1 MRKLVESSIVSLD
14 GVVGAPW
21 EWTGPLFDAEV
32 KDYSRRQLARYDA
45 FLLGR
50 WTYEKLGGSWSQIRG
65 EAYFDTINAMPKYV
79 ASTTLDQL
87 SWHATRLDGD
97 LVEAVAELK
106 ARPGRDLVK
115 YGPGL
120 DRTLVAH
127 GLVDE
132 FHFLLMPVVVGA
144 GPHLL
149 EGVDTGGRGLELV
162 DTTRFGNGVLALTY
176 VPK

>member
-21 EWTGPLFDAEV
+21 EWATPLFDAEV

-50 WTYEKLGGSWSQIRG
+50 GTYEKLGGSWSAIEG
-65 EAYFDTINAMPKYV
+65 DDYFDTINAMPKYV
-79 ASTTLDQL
+79 ASTTLERPT
-87 SWHATRLDGD
+87 WNATRLEGG
-97 LVEAVAELK
+97 LVEEVTRLK
-106 ARPGRDLVK
+106 AQPGRDLVK

-127 GLVDE
+127 DLVDE
-132 FHFLLMPVVVGA
+132 FHVLLMPVVAGT
-144 GPHLL
+144 GPHLF
-149 EGVDTGGRGLELV
+149 EGVDTAGRALELV